1 MSDEQVLT
9 REILQGTR
17 IPNKLLKL
25 MLEEAKL
32 GEKQLE
38 DIKAI
43 GDRLK
48 QYAVEDY
55 NTLDM
60 LDKKL
65 HNKFNYSNAIVQA
78 TKEADDKLMLM
89 EGWAPRGIK
98 NVTVVKAED
107 VEKER
112 KAALDA
118 AASTTPASATS
129 SSATATRTRFCRS

>member
-1 MSDEQVLT
+1 MYFITITKIGEVI
-9 REILQGTR
+9 EIDAERPKMPDRGL
-17 IPNKLLKL
+17 
-25 MLEEAKL
+25 AKL
-32 GEKQLE
+32 RARYNKQLE

-65 HNKFNYSNAIVQA
+65 HNQFNYSNAIVQA

-89 EGWAPRGIK
+89 EGWAPR
-98 NVTVVKAED
+98 
-107 VEKER
+107 EKEE
-112 KAALDA
+112 ALEKMLDDKGIYYQKLEIKEEDL
-118 AASTTPASATS
+118 SLIHI
-129 SSATATRTRFCRS
+129 